1 MGGQPSARA
10 SGDHRHVDGQEG
22 TEDQPAT
29 AKDGEG
35 RGRASARAPTPHP
48 EDQAREHDRRHRFR
62 GCKPHQKR
70 PARIVGPR
78 ERKREGDPDGRGN
91 GEGGED
97 RDPSRRGDDLQESR
111 QEMQYET
118 EKGERDE
125 TADIEVDEGAS
136 ITRKGW
142 DQRVTARGVQHEPQ
156 GTERKVRPGGTCDE
170 AGAPID

>member
-1 MGGQPSARA
+1 
-10 SGDHRHVDGQEG
+10 
-22 TEDQPAT
+22 
-29 AKDGEG
+29 
-35 RGRASARAPTPHP
+35 
-48 EDQAREHDRRHRFR
+48 
-62 GCKPHQKR
+62 
-70 PARIVGPR
+70 GPR
-78 ERKREGDPDGRGN
+78 ERKRESDPDGRGN

-111 QEMQYET
+111 QEMKYET

-170 AGAPID
+170 AGAPRDAPTHAGKKRTPPTIAAREAR